1 MSEPTPKPRSGEFTS
16 ATELRIAVSSSDSR
30 RWAWGWALAVVL
42 AAGGTLYAARAAVAP
57 ALDRWLPRPPRASP
71 ETAAPAVAPTPE
83 PEPAVEEP
91 GEPEWT
97 YVDIE
102 AALVSLP
109 EDTEVLIAEGR
120 DELSQSQFSGPGAN
134 DETRALVVQNR
145 WSMWGRIWQN
155 RIDQVRRRLP
165 PIEQC
170 EPHAALEP
178 TCRALVESL
187 TILERVPA
195 TGRRK
200 EAKELF
206 DQASTILIKLR
217 TPPEEDDPSAT
228 IQKQNRPSGD

>member
-71 ETAAPAVAPTPE
+71 EVAAPAVAPTPE
-83 PEPAVEEP
+83 PEPAVEEA

-97 YVDIE
+97 YVAIE

-109 EDTEVLIAEGR
+109 EDTEGLIAEGR
-120 DELSQSQFSGPGAN
+120 DELAQFAGLDAD

-145 WSMWGRIWQN
+145 WRMWGRIWQN
-155 RIDQVRRRLP
+155 RVAQVGRRLP

-178 TCRALVESL
+178 TCRAVHLSL
-187 TILERVPA
+187 TLLERVPSA
-195 TGRRK
+195 GRVD
-200 EAKELF
+200 EAKKLF
-206 DQASTILIKLR
+206 EEASTILVELR